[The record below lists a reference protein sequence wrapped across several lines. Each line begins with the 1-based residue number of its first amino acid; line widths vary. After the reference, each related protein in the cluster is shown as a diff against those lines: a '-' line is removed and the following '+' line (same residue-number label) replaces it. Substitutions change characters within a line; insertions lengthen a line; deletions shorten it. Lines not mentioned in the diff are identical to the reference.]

1 MRAGRGSGAVEGR
14 TTSAHPQRDFRAT
27 PSRGGKG
34 GRGTAPA
41 PPLRKIIIL
50 FFKDEPWGAGR
61 AGEVEGVGVGC
72 EGWLSA
78 QVPAPG
84 GEASLLIPSL
94 LFGGEKNNNNKKR
107 SRVVWE
113 GGEWCAG
120 PCVLCCAAITH
131 PRTIPPA
138 RPPSSYQTV
147 K

>member
-94 LFGGEKNNNNKKR
+94 LFGGEKIIIIKKGAEWYGKEA
-107 SRVVWE
+107 SGVLGLVCSVVLPSLILE
-113 GGEWCAG
+113 QYHLL
-120 PCVLCCAAITH
+120 VH
-131 PRTIPPA
+131 PVPIKP
-138 RPPSSYQTV
+138 
-147 K
+147 